1 VQQGI
6 NENVENDGIDEFQE
20 HVVDDEQVMNFV
32 FK

>member
-6 NENVENDGIDEFQE
+6 NENVENDSIDEFQE
-20 HVVDDEQVMNFV
+20 HDVDDEQIMNFV